1 MGGMI
6 SAIERGYPQAEIGR
20 SSYDYQRWVESGD
33 TVVVGVNRFRIEEE
47 QPIDTLRIGE
57 AATSAQCARLRRVRE
72 ERSEAAAHRALDR
85 LRNAAE
91 SRDNLMPF
99 LLEAVKSY
107 ATLGEICGSLRQV
120 FGVWQERNLTV

>member
-1 MGGMI
+1 MI
-6 SAIERGYPQAEIGR
+6 SAIERGYPQSEIAR
-20 SSYDYQRWVESGD
+20 SSYDYQRRVESGD
-33 TVVVGVNRFRIEEE
+33 AVVVGVNRFRIEEE

-57 AATSAQCARLRRVRE
+57 ATTEAQCARLRRVRE
-72 ERSEAAAHRALDR
+72 ERSGSAVSHALDR

-91 SRDNLMPF
+91 TRDNLMPF

-120 FGVWQERNLTV
+120 FGVWQERNPTV